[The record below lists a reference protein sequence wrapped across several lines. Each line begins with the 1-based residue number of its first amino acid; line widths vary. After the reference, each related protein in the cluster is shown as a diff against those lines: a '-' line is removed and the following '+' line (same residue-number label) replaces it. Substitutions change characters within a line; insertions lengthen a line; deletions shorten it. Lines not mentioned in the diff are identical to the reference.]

1 MGDDQWN
8 VGVTIT
14 AGVML
19 GFVLGAAFCSAF
31 RIIDPTVTVGD
42 PLRTGFVKF
51 LFDWQQL
58 IVGVAA
64 ALAAWLLL
72 WQLADTRRQATAA
85 EFQARIA
92 NAAFIGD
99 RIAKLRRAVRL
110 SLELRDQLSRLHP
123 SLVKLGPFFLMLL
136 DHQRPIGTETAEF
149 LTLKSVIDELK
160 TKADAFRDGAD
171 AAGLSGSSWKLAT
184 EVSGAREQVEI
195 LIPFTTRIL
204 DAIVKFGPQ
213 GGPAALAYRPELYEG
228 LLRGQLQDAVWNAIT
243 LAEAFRQP

>member
-1 MGDDQWN
+1 
-8 VGVTIT
+8 
-14 AGVML
+14 
-19 GFVLGAAFCSAF
+19 
-31 RIIDPTVTVGD
+31 
-42 PLRTGFVKF
+42 
-51 LFDWQQL
+51 
-58 IVGVAA
+58 VAA

-160 TKADAFRDGAD
+160 TKADAFRAPTQRDCQDPLGNWP
-171 AAGLSGSSWKLAT
+171 LKS
-184 EVSGAREQVEI
+184 V
-195 LIPFTTRIL
+195 
-204 DAIVKFGPQ
+204 
-213 GGPAALAYRPELYEG
+213 ALASKLKS
-228 LLRGQLQDAVWNAIT
+228 
-243 LAEAFRQP
+243 